1 MVCRIAIREHQQGG
15 HQRRFVMRGVHD
27 DRSRPTDPLSL
38 PPDLLSKHCLSM
50 SVDLPRTDG
59 RSALDQ
65 RPVAMSVEDNRAIT
79 IRLSVPVQVDIKP
92 FLEQCKIHCID
103 PINMDK
109 NFLYLGWPQ
118 LGGDRRE
125 RERGNRSNVGEGIGR
140 RRNRTEH
147 HSDLLEVICCDG
159 IDRHALRENP
169 PWYHLCMS
177 SSLSQYSHLLPRTR
191 VGQSKMPYA
200 TCLNLSSSHSSTSC
214 KSLWVEGEGGW
225 VSQSN

>member
-92 FLEQCKIHCID
+92 FFEQCKIHCID
-103 PINMDK
+103 PINIDK

-125 RERGNRSNVGEGIGR
+125 REREGIGPMWVR
-140 RRNRTEH
+140 ESIVAEIGLSIILIYSRSFAVMASIVMLYEKTPRGTTCVCPVP
-147 HSDLLEVICCDG
+147 SLSTLICCLG
-159 IDRHALRENP
+159 LGWANP
-169 PWYHLCMS
+169 
-177 SSLSQYSHLLPRTR
+177 R
-191 VGQSKMPYA
+191 
-200 TCLNLSSSHSSTSC
+200 CLTPH
-214 KSLWVEGEGGW
+214 V
-225 VSQSN
+225 